1 MLGGSPY
8 KWVPLKA
15 LGIGGLGEGLRGSAS
30 PGMNFEELQPL
41 QVSLRELPATGS
53 LPGRGKPAAGGPQK
67 ARQTLLKEEGISGY
81 TD

>member
-1 MLGGSPY
+1 
-8 KWVPLKA
+8 
-15 LGIGGLGEGLRGSAS
+15 
-30 PGMNFEELQPL
+30 MNFEELQPL
-41 QVSLRELPATGS
+41 QVSSRELPATGS